1 MKHLPSICLIF
12 LVTQL
17 TDCIEF
23 IDFLSVDCLSMT
35 ALLSIIKS
43 LIVYYNR

>member
-1 MKHLPSICLIF
+1 MKYLTSIYLIF

-43 LIVYYNR
+43 FIVYYNR